1 MTARNYIF
9 GKKSGG
15 GVNPFEANMVAYY
28 NVNANS
34 NDSTINM
41 HNGTDTSMSYASAG
55 IVNNCASFGG
65 TSRIVIPQS
74 TDFDFSNVTNDI
86 PFTISFWLKPNS
98 ASSLSW
104 VMSKRN
110 TPDAQWQINTN
121 GGYLSIALFDIAN
134 TANTLTAR
142 NNDLLVNGVGNYYTI
157 SYDGSGLVSG
167 INIYTN
173 GLVGS
178 GTIGTTAGTYTK
190 MKISNQPM
198 VIGAENFTGSYLFG
212 FNGDLDEISFH
223 KGVAYTQPEALAAYN
238 KLLTGQS
245 LI

>member
-1 MTARNYIF
+1 MIARNYIF
-9 GKKSGG
+9 GKKSVG

-28 NVNANS
+28 NINSNS

-41 HNGTDTSMSYASAG
+41 HNGTDTSISYASAG

-86 PFTISFWLKPNS
+86 PFTISFWLKPNNGM
-98 ASSLSW
+98 ALSW
-104 VMSKRN
+104 VMSKRDA
-110 TPDAQWQINTN
+110 TTAQWQIVTN
-121 GGYLSIALFDIAN
+121 GGYVDFRVFGTSTSNSLQGR
-134 TANTLTAR
+134 T
-142 NNDLLVNGVGNYYTI
+142 NDVLVNGVGNYYTLT
-157 SYDGSGLVSG
+157 YDGSGLASG
-167 INIYTN
+167 MIIYTN

-178 GTIGTTAGTYTK
+178 GTSQVTNGTYTK
-190 MKISNQPM
+190 MPIASQPV
-198 VIGAENFTGSYLFG
+198 VIGAENFTGAFLLG
-212 FNGDLDEISFH
+212 FDGGLDEISFH
-223 KGVAYTQPEALAAYN
+223 KGVAYTQTQALAAYN